1 MHITVL
7 MMIATTTTAFFTT
20 TYRCSGTSDRRKHRL
35 SRLRTF
41 SRSGNSQTT
50 TAESEVLRMTK
61 SPSANRYQSLGLE
74 GKVYRRGRSRPRRE
88 GDVEFQGD
96 RFSGVHVHVA
106 SVHRLYRCF
115 AVGWLAALVKI
126 IYDVYQTLGNIKR
139 KLSQHFIFAKDN
151 KLTGPVTSTAS

>member
-1 MHITVL
+1 MHLTIL
-7 MMIATTTTAFFTT
+7 MMIVTTTTVSQTT
-20 TYRCSGTSDRRKHRL
+20 NRCSGTSDRRKHRL

-41 SRSGNSQTT
+41 SRSGSSQTT
-50 TAESEVLRMTK
+50 TAENEVLRMTK
-61 SPSANRYQSLGLE
+61 FLLANRYQSLGLE
-74 GKVYRRGRSRPRRE
+74 GEVDRRGRSRPGRE

-115 AVGWLAALVKI
+115 TVGWLAALVKI

-139 KLSQHFIFAKDN
+139 KLSQHFIFANDN